1 MRLRWRVS
9 VWNAGVIASTLAVLT
24 GATIYEERR
33 QLVRAEVSNAT
44 ALLEHLAH
52 MPEFQADVE
61 TVASHLTLMR
71 ESLRASGGDME
82 LVPATQELPAAT
94 DQVASRVTAT
104 RALSLREGAFRL
116 RYLTNPDRLQS
127 ALRRSIAMHLLYGFV
142 ALTAL
147 LGGTEWILRRNLVAP
162 LQSLSR
168 QIEGM
173 RDGRG
178 WLRKERHTD
187 EELASV
193 ARAVAELGPALE
205 RQVGEWIEAE
215 WRSAVALAIRN
226 IRGRLAVPKAR
237 DELEAARAG
246 TQTHDG
252 AVCDDGGEN
261 AIRAE
266 RERVVRALADEE
278 SATFGETPSSRP
290 ASASTKEVA
299 SAMEQNSPVIKT
311 GAVRPPV
318 SLREIAFGGGDL
330 VFMVGVTATAAWAM
344 NIGHQPPWGMAAG
357 VVFGMSL
364 AMLAQTALALA
375 AAPVLGSIETM
386 VPTMVAAMV
395 GSTAVCLY
403 HLIGWEPTAATA
415 LQLGAGFGIVVFCL
429 VKAYGWSFR
438 RSLGQR
444 RG

>member
-1 MRLRWRVS
+1 MRSMRLRWRVS
-9 VWNAGVIASTLAVLT
+9 LWNAGVIASTLAVLT

-61 TVASHLTLMR
+61 TVASHLALMR
-71 ESLRASGGDME
+71 ESLRAAGGDLD
-82 LVPATQELPAAT
+82 LVPAIQEAPPAT
-94 DQVASRVTAT
+94 GEGASQVTAT

-147 LGGTEWILRRNLVAP
+147 LGGTEWILRKNLVVP
-162 LQSLSR
+162 LQLLSR

-193 ARAVAELGPALE
+193 AHAVAELGPALE
-205 RQVGEWIEAE
+205 RQVSEWIEAE
-215 WRSAVALAIRN
+215 RRSAVALAIRN
-226 IRGRLAVPKAR
+226 IRGRLAVPKSR
-237 DELEAARAG
+237 YELEAA
-246 TQTHDG
+246 T
-252 AVCDDGGEN
+252 
-261 AIRAE
+261 
-266 RERVVRALADEE
+266 ERVAWALADEE
-278 SATFGETPSSRP
+278 RATFGETASSRP
-290 ASASTKEVA
+290 ASASTKGVA
-299 SAMEQNSPVIKT
+299 SSMEENSWANNEGV
-311 GAVRPPV
+311 VRSRM

-344 NIGHQPPWGMAAG
+344 NIGHQPQWGVAVG
-357 VVFGMSL
+357 IVVGMSL

-395 GSTAVCLY
+395 GSTAVCLF

-415 LQLGAGFGIVVFCL
+415 LQLGAGFGIIVFCL